1 MMKLPSNFQV
11 INYVSN
17 AQLYILNVQL
27 KETVTQKC
35 ALTIDLPGLFI
46 GGYDELIP
54 NIRILYQRML
64 YYVKKIILRVPDP

>member
-11 INYVSN
+11 MNYVSN
-17 AQLYILNVQL
+17 VQLYVLNVQL

-54 NIRILYQRML
+54 NIRIF
-64 YYVKKIILRVPDP
+64 VPKDALLCEENNS